1 VQISGSLL
9 PEKNS
14 STCPLDG
21 EAINHNKITAPENA
35 IRLIQSSLH
44 EGRINYGGYAEGVV
58 SAYRE

>member
-1 VQISGSLL
+1 M

-44 EGRINYGGYAEGVV
+44 EGGINYGGYAEGVV
-58 SAYRE
+58 AAYRE